1 MVENIHARAP
11 IAQTIRKSP
20 FRGLQ
25 EHFKYIRFGITAWKK
40 AILYYLNEDF
50 ANFKKFAIMVDKY
63 EQKAD
68 DIKGNIRNHLP
79 KFIFLPI
86 EKSDLLNLLKET
98 DGILDGA
105 KDVIVLMDMRNTK
118 IPDEMNK
125 EFKELLNRA
134 IEPVETLEKVM
145 DMMKIILES
154 SFGGKP
160 REEMKKYIH
169 EIHKLEH
176 ESDLIE
182 KKISK
187 QLFNNEELDPI
198 SVMHLLKIVDR
209 FGCVADS
216 AENAGDRIR
225 AMLAK

>member
-1 MVENIHARAP
+1 MDDGTHTRAP

-25 EHFKYIRFGITAWKK
+25 EHFKYVRSGITTWKK
-40 AILYYLNEDF
+40 AISAYLDEDYS
-50 ANFKKFAIMVDKY
+50 NFQKLAVKVDKN

-79 KFIFLPI
+79 SFIFLPVS
-86 EKSDLLNLLKET
+86 KSDFLMLLKET

-105 KDVIVLMDMRNTK
+105 QDVVVLMEMRKTK
-118 IPDEMNK
+118 IPKNLKKD
-125 EFKELLNRA
+125 FKLLIEKA
-134 IEPVETLEKVM
+134 LEPVETLEHVM
-145 DMMKIILES
+145 DLFKVILES

-160 REEMKKYIH
+160 REEIKGK
-169 EIHKLEH
+169 IHKIHHLEH
-176 ESDLIE
+176 ESDKIE

-187 QLFNNEELDPI
+187 ELFNSSELDPI
-198 SVMHLLKIVDR
+198 SVIHLLKIVDR
-209 FGCVADS
+209 MGHIPDH
-216 AENAGDRIR
+216 AENAADRIR